1 MLLLTETEN
10 LMTEEEL
17 KVKFDHIQGIF
28 NRCINH
34 AYQIITD
41 SIVAKSEYLNR
52 EQADELE
59 QQEYIRTTD
68 ELAQLYIRY
77 SVLDDIQN
85 FYSIPDFFWESGFY
99 EALKPDEKRKYLLF
113 SPLSFDYSR
122 YEQENSVYDEELPYF
137 SVVVRVVVL
146 ERYSAYLRKKKE
158 DRTQTETQPQQ
169 EQEVPKPTANTE
181 FPIKAMPPIAETENP
196 FGSILNDKQIEL
208 IVDCINEV
216 KMFNASVTVDDL
228 KAILSCKPN
237 AILRSN
243 NNRYV
248 AFLFSEL
255 SSRSLITA
263 NWQSVIANNN
273 LFLSKDKSRD
283 KYLNQGDLAT
293 ATNYVKGI
301 SHEKGFATIYNYIK
315 QLKRL

>member
-1 MLLLTETEN
+1 
-10 LMTEEEL
+10 MTEEEL
-17 KVKFDHIQGIF
+17 KVKFNYIQGIF

-77 SVLDDIQN
+77 SILDDIQN

-99 EALKPDEKRKYLLF
+99 EALKPDEKENTFYSLLF
-113 SPLSFDYSR
+113 HLIIPDT
-122 YEQENSVYDEELPYF
+122 N
-137 SVVVRVVVL
+137 
-146 ERYSAYLRKKKE
+146 
-158 DRTQTETQPQQ
+158 RTIQSMMKNCLIFPQQ
-169 EQEVPKPTANTE
+169 LELLYWKDIQHTCEKERGQNADGNATAAGTGRTE
-181 FPIKAMPPIAETENP
+181 ADNKHRVSDKSRTPIAETENP

-248 AFLFSEL
+248 AFLF
-255 SSRSLITA
+255 R
-263 NWQSVIANNN
+263 N
-273 LFLSKDKSRD
+273 
-283 KYLNQGDLAT
+283 
-293 ATNYVKGI
+293 
-301 SHEKGFATIYNYIK
+301 
-315 QLKRL
+315 

>member
-1 MLLLTETEN
+1 
-10 LMTEEEL
+10 MTEEEL
-17 KVKFDHIQGIF
+17 KVKFNYIQGIF

-99 EALKPDEKRKYLLF
+99 EALMPDEKRKYLLF
-113 SPLSFDYSR
+113 SPLSFNYSR
-122 YEQENSVYDEELPYF
+122 YEQDNSVYDEELPYF

-158 DRTQTETQPQQ
+158 DRAQTETQPKQ
-169 EQEVPKPTANTE
+169 EQEEQKPTTNTE
-181 FPIKAMPPIAETENP
+181 FPIKAVPPIAETENP

-208 IVDCINEV
+208 IADCINEV

-248 AFLFSEL
+248 AFLF
-255 SSRSLITA
+255 R
-263 NWQSVIANNN
+263 N
-273 LFLSKDKSRD
+273 
-283 KYLNQGDLAT
+283 
-293 ATNYVKGI
+293 
-301 SHEKGFATIYNYIK
+301 
-315 QLKRL
+315 

>member
-1 MLLLTETEN
+1 MENTEF
-10 LMTEEEL
+10 
-17 KVKFDHIQGIF
+17 KAKFDNIQRLF
-28 NRCINH
+28 DRCINH
-34 AYQIITD
+34 AYETLER
-41 SIVAKSEYLNR
+41 SIYMKSQYLNM
-52 EQADELE
+52 EQVEELE
-59 QQEYIRTTD
+59 GQEYIRAAD
-68 ELAQLYIRY
+68 ELASLYMSS
-77 SVLDDIQN
+77 SVLSEIQSCYFIN
-85 FYSIPDFFWESGFY
+85 DFFWESGFY

-122 YEQENSVYDEELPYF
+122 YEQDNSAYDEELPYF
-137 SVVVRVVVL
+137 SVVVKTVVL

-158 DRTQTETQPQQ
+158 DRAQAELEPQP
-169 EQEVPKPTANTE
+169 EQEVQKPTTNTE
-181 FPIKAMPPIAETENP
+181 LPIKVVPPIAETENP

-208 IVDCINEV
+208 IADCINEE
-216 KMFNASVTVDDL
+216 MFNASVTVDDL

-255 SSRSLITA
+255 SNRSLITG
-263 NWQSVIANNN
+263 NWQSVIANNK

>member
-1 MLLLTETEN
+1 
-10 LMTEEEL
+10 MTEEEL

-158 DRTQTETQPQQ
+158 NRTQMETQPQP
-169 EQEVPKPTANTE
+169 EQEVQKQITNTE
-181 FPIKAMPPIAETENP
+181 FPIKAVPPIAETENP
-196 FGSILNDKQIEL
+196 FDSVLNDKQIEL
-208 IVDCINEV
+208 IADCINEV
-216 KMFNASVTVDDL
+216 KMFNA
-228 KAILSCKPN
+228 
-237 AILRSN
+237 
-243 NNRYV
+243 
-248 AFLFSEL
+248 
-255 SSRSLITA
+255 
-263 NWQSVIANNN
+263 
-273 LFLSKDKSRD
+273 
-283 KYLNQGDLAT
+283 
-293 ATNYVKGI
+293 
-301 SHEKGFATIYNYIK
+301 
-315 QLKRL
+315 

>member
-1 MLLLTETEN
+1 
-10 LMTEEEL
+10 MTEEEL
-17 KVKFDHIQGIF
+17 KVKFNYIQGIF

-99 EALKPDEKRKYLLF
+99 EALMPDEKRKYLYSLLF
-113 SPLSFDYSR
+113 HLIIPDTNRTIQFMMKNCLIFRSSQSCCIGKI
-122 YEQENSVYDEELPYF
+122 F
-137 SVVVRVVVL
+137 SIL
-146 ERYSAYLRKKKE
+146 AKKKE
-158 DRTQTETQPQQ
+158 DRAQTETQPKQ
-169 EQEVPKPTANTE
+169 EQEEQKPTTNTE
-181 FPIKAMPPIAETENP
+181 FPIKAVPPIAETENP

-208 IVDCINEV
+208 IADCINEV

-263 NWQSVIANNN
+263 NWQSVIANNK

>member
-1 MLLLTETEN
+1 
-10 LMTEEEL
+10 MTEEEL

-158 DRTQTETQPQQ
+158 NRTQMETQPQP
-169 EQEVPKPTANTE
+169 EQEVQKQITNTE
-181 FPIKAMPPIAETENP
+181 FPIKAVPPIAETENP
-196 FGSILNDKQIEL
+196 FDSVLNDKQIEL
-208 IVDCINEV
+208 IADCINEV
-216 KMFNASVTVDDL
+216 KMCNASVTVDDL

-255 SSRSLITA
+255 SNRSLITT
-263 NWQSVIANNN
+263 NWQSVIANNK

>member
-1 MLLLTETEN
+1 
-10 LMTEEEL
+10 MTEEEL
-17 KVKFDHIQGIF
+17 KVKFDYIQGIF

-41 SIVAKSEYLNR
+41 SIAAKSEYLNR

-122 YEQENSVYDEELPYF
+122 YEQDNSVYDEELPYF
-137 SVVVRVVVL
+137 SVVVRAVVL

-169 EQEVPKPTANTE
+169 EQEEQKPTTNAE
-181 FPIKAMPPIAETENP
+181 FPIKAVPPIAETENP

-208 IVDCINEV
+208 IADCINEV

-237 AILRSN
+237 VILRSN
-243 NNRYV
+243 NNRWNRYI
-248 AFLFSEL
+248 F
-255 SSRSLITA
+255 
-263 NWQSVIANNN
+263 NYCYG
-273 LFLSKDKSRD
+273 
-283 KYLNQGDLAT
+283 KYCKNE
-293 ATNYVKGI
+293 I
-301 SHEKGFATIYNYIK
+301 
-315 QLKRL
+315 

>member
-1 MLLLTETEN
+1 
-10 LMTEEEL
+10 MTEEEL

-113 SPLSFDYSR
+113 SSLSFDYYR
-122 YEQENSVYDEELPYF
+122 YEQDNSAYDEELPYF

-158 DRTQTETQPQQ
+158 DRTQTETQPKQ
-169 EQEVPKPTANTE
+169 EQEEQKPTTNTE
-181 FPIKAMPPIAETENP
+181 FPIKAVPPIAETENP

-208 IVDCINEV
+208 IADCTNEV

-263 NWQSVIANNN
+263 NWQSVIANNK

>member
-1 MLLLTETEN
+1 
-10 LMTEEEL
+10 MTEEEL
-17 KVKFDHIQGIF
+17 KVKFNYIQGIF

-41 SIVAKSEYLNR
+41 SIVAKSEYLNC

-158 DRTQTETQPQQ
+158 NRTQMETQPQP
-169 EQEVPKPTANTE
+169 EQEVQKQITNTE
-181 FPIKAMPPIAETENP
+181 FPIKAVPPIAETENP
-196 FGSILNDKQIEL
+196 FDSVLNDKQIEL
-208 IVDCINEV
+208 IADCINEV

-255 SSRSLITA
+255 SNRSLITT
-263 NWQSVIANNN
+263 NWQSVIANNK

>member
-1 MLLLTETEN
+1 MENTEF
-10 LMTEEEL
+10 
-17 KVKFDHIQGIF
+17 KAKFDNIQRLF
-28 NRCINH
+28 DRCINH
-34 AYQIITD
+34 AYETLER
-41 SIVAKSEYLNR
+41 SIYMKSQYLNM
-52 EQADELE
+52 EQVEELE
-59 QQEYIRTTD
+59 GQEYIRAAD
-68 ELAQLYIRY
+68 ELASLYMSY
-77 SVLDDIQN
+77 SVLSEIQRCY
-85 FYSIPDFFWESGFY
+85 FIHDFFWESGFY

-122 YEQENSVYDEELPYF
+122 YEQDNSAYDEELPYF
-137 SVVVRVVVL
+137 SVVVKTVVL

-158 DRTQTETQPQQ
+158 DRAQAELEPQP
-169 EQEVPKPTANTE
+169 EQEVQKPTTNTE
-181 FPIKAMPPIAETENP
+181 LPIKVVPPIAETENP

-208 IVDCINEV
+208 IADCINEV

-255 SSRSLITA
+255 SNRSLITG
-263 NWQSVIANNN
+263 NWQSVIANHK

-293 ATNYVKGI
+293 ATNYVKDI
-301 SHEKGFATIYNYIK
+301 DHVKGYAIIDKYIK
-315 QLKRL
+315 QLKKL

>member
-1 MLLLTETEN
+1 
-10 LMTEEEL
+10 MTEEEL

-113 SPLSFDYSR
+113 SSLSFDYSR
-122 YEQENSVYDEELPYF
+122 YEQDNSAYDEELPYF

-158 DRTQTETQPQQ
+158 ERRRKRNRSRNRKNRSRQQTPS
-169 EQEVPKPTANTE
+169 
-181 FPIKAMPPIAETENP
+181 F
-196 FGSILNDKQIEL
+196 
-208 IVDCINEV
+208 
-216 KMFNASVTVDDL
+216 
-228 KAILSCKPN
+228 
-237 AILRSN
+237 R
-243 NNRYV
+243 
-248 AFLFSEL
+248 
-255 SSRSLITA
+255 
-263 NWQSVIANNN
+263 
-273 LFLSKDKSRD
+273 
-283 KYLNQGDLAT
+283 
-293 ATNYVKGI
+293 
-301 SHEKGFATIYNYIK
+301 
-315 QLKRL
+315 

>member
-1 MLLLTETEN
+1 
-10 LMTEEEL
+10 L

-113 SPLSFDYSR
+113 SSLSFDYSR
-122 YEQENSVYDEELPYF
+122 YEQDNSAYDEELPYF

-158 DRTQTETQPQQ
+158 DRTQTETQPKQ
-169 EQEVPKPTANTE
+169 EQEEQKPTTNTE
-181 FPIKAMPPIAETENP
+181 FPIKAVPPIAETENP

-208 IVDCINEV
+208 IADCTNEV

-263 NWQSVIANNN
+263 NWQSVIANNK

>member
-1 MLLLTETEN
+1 MEDTEF
-10 LMTEEEL
+10 
-17 KVKFDHIQGIF
+17 KAKFDNIQRLF
-28 NRCINH
+28 DRCINH
-34 AYQIITD
+34 AYETLER
-41 SIVAKSEYLNR
+41 SIYMKSQYLNM
-52 EQADELE
+52 EQVEELE
-59 QQEYIRTTD
+59 GQEYIRAAD
-68 ELAQLYIRY
+68 ELASYYMSY
-77 SVLDDIQN
+77 SVLSEIQRCYFIHN
-85 FYSIPDFFWESGFY
+85 FFWESGFY
-99 EALKPDEKRKYLLF
+99 EALKPDEKGKYLLF

-122 YEQENSVYDEELPYF
+122 YEQDNSVYDKELPYF

-146 ERYSAYLRKKKE
+146 ERYSAYLREKKE
-158 DRTQTETQPQQ
+158 DRMQTETQPQQ
-169 EQEVPKPTANTE
+169 EQEEQKPTTNTE
-181 FPIKAMPPIAETENP
+181 FPIKAVPPIAETENP

-208 IVDCINEV
+208 IADCINEV

-255 SSRSLITA
+255 SNRSLITT
-263 NWQSVIANNN
+263 NWQSVIANNK
-273 LFLSKDKSRD
+273 LFLSKDKRRD

>member
-1 MLLLTETEN
+1 
-10 LMTEEEL
+10 MTEEEL

-113 SPLSFDYSR
+113 FSLSFDYSR
-122 YEQENSVYDEELPYF
+122 YEQDNSAYDEELPYF

-158 DRTQTETQPQQ
+158 DRTQTETQPKQ
-169 EQEVPKPTANTE
+169 EQEEQKPTTNTE
-181 FPIKAMPPIAETENP
+181 FPIKAVPPIAETENP

-208 IVDCINEV
+208 IADCTNEV

-263 NWQSVIANNN
+263 NWQSVIANNK

>member
-1 MLLLTETEN
+1 
-10 LMTEEEL
+10 MTEEEL

-113 SPLSFDYSR
+113 SSLSFDYSR
-122 YEQENSVYDEELPYF
+122 YEQDNSAYDEELPYF

-158 DRTQTETQPQQ
+158 DRTQTETQPKQ
-169 EQEVPKPTANTE
+169 EQEEQKPTTNTE
-181 FPIKAMPPIAETENP
+181 FPIKAVPPIAETENP

-263 NWQSVIANNN
+263 NWQSVIANNK